1 MIPYSTQSIDKK
13 DISAVI
19 KALKSERLTQ
29 GKINLDFEN
38 QISKSFTLL

>member
-29 GKINLDFEN
+29 GRLTWILKIKF
-38 QISKSFTLL
+38 QIHQI